1 MQMKRRSIFQLVLG
15 AGLLALFALFTWALT
30 FVDVKPIGPNGSCVA
45 FAGINRAVHEL
56 FGVHMV
62 LYSITDWAG
71 VAAIALA
78 LGFAVLGLVQW
89 IGRRS
94 IKKVDASLLILG
106 AFYIFVF
113 GVYAFFEFRVINRRP
128 VLIEGILEASY
139 PSSTTVLAM
148 CVVPTAMV
156 EFRRLIKRRKLC
168 IAVNTLCGLFVAAMV
183 IGRLLSGVHWF
194 TDIIG
199 GALFS
204 AGAALL
210 YRGAAG
216 LVSQNGKA

>member
-1 MQMKRRSIFQLVLG
+1 MKRRPIFQLILG
-15 AGLLALFALFTWALT
+15 AALLALFVLFTWALT
-30 FVDVKPIGPNGSCVA
+30 FADVRPIGPNGSSVA
-45 FAGINRAVHEL
+45 FAGVNRAVHEL

-62 LYSITDWAG
+62 LYEITDWAG
-71 VAAIALA
+71 VAAIAIA

-94 IKKVDASLLILG
+94 IRKVDASVLLLG
-106 AFYIFVF
+106 AFYILVF

-128 VLIEGILEASY
+128 VLIEGVLEASY
-139 PSSTTVLAM
+139 PSSTTVLVM
-148 CVVPTAMV
+148 CVVPTAMMQ
-156 EFRRLIKRRKLC
+156 FRRLIKRRRLC
-168 IAVNTLCGLFVAAMV
+168 IAVNTLCALFTAAVV
-183 IGRLLSGVHWF
+183 IGRLISGVHWL